1 MAFAEGGCGRGLELS
16 SRLGI
21 QIIRDTW
28 PWVQPWENVVT
39 IALDGK
45 KKYVKTWAKRVQQ
58 FTRCTRSK
66 SKAFK
71 ASKKAMAFP

>member
-1 MAFAEGGCGRGLELS
+1 VRESGLVAS
-16 SRLGI
+16 WVFRLGLDKTVVK
-21 QIIRDTW
+21 RD
-28 PWVQPWENVVT
+28 VS
-39 IALDGK
+39 IAWDGK